1 MPSMRLLLLTLGLA
15 AAMLPQVAQAELYD
29 DLGGATGIQG
39 IVEHVVPRW
48 LADPRVGPTFADT
61 NMTRFRRLLAEQ
73 LCQVSDGP
81 CHYSGRDM
89 AAAHRGLDLH
99 QAQFNAVTED
109 LQAAMDELGIAYHVQ
124 NRLVARLAPMQR
136 DVVTR

>member
-1 MPSMRLLLLTLGLA
+1 MSSMRLLLLTFGLV
-15 AAMLPQVAQAELYD
+15 AMLPQLAWAALYD
-29 DLGGATGIQG
+29 DLGGEAGIGG

-99 QAQFNAVTED
+99 QVQFNALTED
-109 LQAAMDELGIAYHVQ
+109 LQDAMNELGVPYHVQ

-136 DVVTR
+136 DVVMR

>member
-1 MPSMRLLLLTLGLA
+1 MTWMRLLLLTLGLT
-15 AAMLPQVAQAELYD
+15 AMLPQLARAELYD
-29 DLGGATGIQG
+29 DLGGAAGIQG
-39 IVEHVVPRW
+39 IVDHVVPRW

-61 NMTRFRRLLAEQ
+61 NMTRFRRLLTEQ

-99 QAQFNAVTED
+99 QAQFNALTED
-109 LQAAMDELGIAYHVQ
+109 LQAAMDDLGVSYHVQ

>member
-1 MPSMRLLLLTLGLA
+1 MSSIRLLLLTFCLA
-15 AAMLPQVAQAELYD
+15 ATLPQVARAELYD
-29 DLGGATGIQG
+29 DLGGAAGIQG
-39 IVEHVVPRW
+39 IVDRVVPRW
-48 LADPRVGPTFADT
+48 LADPRVGPTLADT

-99 QAQFNAVTED
+99 QAQFNALTED
-109 LQAAMDELGIAYHVQ
+109 LQAAMDDQGVPYHVQ